1 MLILLVLLVIAQQ
14 VRGSQINLFDNC
26 YIMLTNSRLT
36 HPHPLQHTKHVNER
50 AYFVLERFSII
61 FCVKIVWA
69 FAAILTAAGAY
80 NNVPEKTK
88 LHCRTDRSY
97 LISSAPW

>member
-26 YIMLTNSRLT
+26 YIMLANSRLT
-36 HPHPLQHTKHVNER
+36 HAHPLQHTKHVNER